1 MAGEYDP
8 TSGMSPLELLLAGI
22 GQGMNNTK
30 SGIQQSLGQLSKQDI
45 RDLRDLDSSLLSTGM
60 GRAGSV
66 LGSTLSM
73 VPVAFAPGANT
84 LAGAGLL
91 GTGMGPSCSPAGPPM
106 RRCATLRCLGSLAL
120 AASSPGALLADCFRC
135 RAKPPLTSLAIS
147 NSPSAANGTRK

>member
-1 MAGEYDP
+1 MADEYDP

-45 RDLRDLDSSLLSTGM
+45 QDLRDLDSPLLSTSM

-73 VPVAFAPGANT
+73 APVAFAPGANT

-91 GTGMGPSCSPAGPPM
+91 GAGMGLLQPSGSTDETLRNAAMFGLLGPAGQLSG
-106 RRCATLRCLGSLAL
+106 RGLGGLLSMPSK
-120 AASSPGALLADCFRC
+120 AAAY
-135 RAKPPLTSLAIS
+135 
-147 NSPSAANGTRK
+147 

>member
-45 RDLRDLDSSLLSTGM
+45 RDLRDLDSPLLSTRM

-91 GTGMGPSCSPAGPPM
+91 GAGMGLLQPSGSTDEALRNAAMFGLLGPASQLSGRCEWHEEIGQIGPH
-106 RRCATLRCLGSLAL
+106 R
-120 AASSPGALLADCFRC
+120 
-135 RAKPPLTSLAIS
+135 
-147 NSPSAANGTRK
+147 

>member
-45 RDLRDLDSSLLSTGM
+45 RDLRDLDSPLLSTGM

-73 VPVAFAPGANT
+73 VPVAFTPGANT

-91 GTGMGPSCSPAGPPM
+91 GAGMGLLQPSGSTDETSRNAAMFGLLGPASQLSG
-106 RRCATLRCLGSLAL
+106 RALGGLLSMPGK
-120 AASSPGALLADCFRC
+120 AAAY
-135 RAKPPLTSLAIS
+135 
-147 NSPSAANGTRK
+147 

>member
-8 TSGMSPLELLLAGI
+8 TSGMTPLELLLAGI

-45 RDLRDLDSSLLSTGM
+45 RDLRDLDSPLLSTGM

-73 VPVAFAPGANT
+73 VPAAFVPGANT

-91 GTGMGPSCSPAGPPM
+91 GGGMGLLQPSGSTDEALRNAAMFGLLGPASQLSG
-106 RRCATLRCLGSLAL
+106 RALGGLLSIPSK
-120 AASSPGALLADCFRC
+120 AAAY
-135 RAKPPLTSLAIS
+135 
-147 NSPSAANGTRK
+147 